1 MAKKIHIFTDCDL
14 DGAGSYLL
22 FSWLT
27 GRTDI
32 PYTSTT
38 VNKLENALVGWSETQ
53 SIDDYDNVYVFD
65 LDTDSKKIH
74 SIIDRSNV
82 YVFDHHK
89 SNDNNVEYQNAKLIV
104 DSEATSTCK
113 LLYSKFKSRL
123 TDMLSTEQKMIV
135 SLVDD
140 YDSYQ
145 LKTPLSKQLNTVF
158 WSYQGDRIQKFTRDF
173 QNGFQGFNK
182 FHTNIINKK
191 QHELNELISSLDI
204 FRGTIPVG
212 DQDIKVAG
220 TMATTQINDVA
231 DHVASLGD
239 SDAVFVVNTRSGK
252 VSFRTNHTDKTTA
265 LSVAQSMTDECGGHE
280 AAAGG
285 MLCDKFMSICKELEV
300 SK

>member
-27 GRTDI
+27 GRADI

-38 VNKLENALVGWSETQ
+38 VNKLENALINWSKTQ

-65 LDTDSKKIH
+65 LDTDNKNIH
-74 SIIDRSNV
+74 SILDRSNV
-82 YVFDHHK
+82 YIFDHHK
-89 SNDNNVEYQNAKLIV
+89 SNENNVEYQNANLIV
-104 DSEATSTCK
+104 DSDATSTCK

-123 TDMLSTEQKMIV
+123 SDQLTTEQKMIV

-145 LKTPLSKQLNTVF
+145 LRSPYSKQLNTVF
-158 WSYQGDRIQKFTRDF
+158 WSYQGDRIQKFMRDF
-173 QNGFQGFNK
+173 SNGFVGFNK
-182 FHTNIINKK
+182 FHNNIINKK
-191 QHELNELISSLDI
+191 QNELDELISNLDI
-204 FRGTIPVG
+204 FTG
-212 DQDIKVAG
+212 DVIVNDKTVRVVG

-231 DHVASLGD
+231 DHIATVGE

-252 VSFRTNHTDKTTA
+252 VSFRTNHTDKVTA
-265 LSVAQSMTDECGGHE
+265 LAVAQSMTEECGGHD

-285 MLCDKFMSICKELEV
+285 MLCDKFMDICKGLQV
-300 SK
+300 V